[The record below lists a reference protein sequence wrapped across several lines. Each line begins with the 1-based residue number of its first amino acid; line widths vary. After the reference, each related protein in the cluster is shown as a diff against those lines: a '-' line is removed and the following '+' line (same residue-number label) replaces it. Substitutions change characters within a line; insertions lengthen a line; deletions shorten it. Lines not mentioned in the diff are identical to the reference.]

1 MCFVTR
7 FVVMGDIFI
16 HKHLINCQNEFLTTY
31 FLFDFVS
38 FFKCKVYQNK
48 YIEMQLYGFIW

>member
-1 MCFVTR
+1 
-7 FVVMGDIFI
+7 MGDIFI
-16 HKHLINCQNEFLTTY
+16 HKHLIKCQNEFLITY

-38 FFKCKVYQNK
+38 LFKCKVYQNK